1 MTERETLGFVGAG
14 NMATAL
20 IKGLLQSHV
29 YTPDG
34 LLASDKDEKAL
45 DRISTRFGIR
55 CTPSNSEVVRQNRT
69 VIFAVKPQDMKG
81 VLQGVKDEVRG
92 DHLFISIAAGT
103 PLRKI
108 RDALGRDIPMIRV
121 MPNTPALIQR
131 GISAMA
137 SGGLATPEHMRT
149 AGKILNAVGETVEV
163 EESLMDA
170 VTALSGSG
178 PGYVFRLMEGMIE
191 AGVGV
196 GLDRGVA
203 LRLVIQ
209 TFLGAACLAKE
220 SDRSLAELR
229 QMVTSPGGTTA
240 AGLAVMNDR
249 GLEEILRQ
257 TVEAACRR
265 SVELGK
271 AG

>member
-1 MTERETLGFVGAG
+1 MTEEDTLGFIGAG

-20 IKGLLQSHV
+20 IRGILQSNL
-29 YTPDG
+29 YTADR
-34 LLASDKDEKAL
+34 LMASDKDEKSL
-45 DRISTRFGIR
+45 QRVSIQFKIR
-55 CTPSNSEVVRQNRT
+55 CTSSNNEVVRQNKI
-69 VIFAVKPQDMKG
+69 VIFAVKPQDMKN
-81 VLQGVKDEVRG
+81 VLQGVKG
-92 DHLFISIAAGT
+92 DIRKDQLFISIAAGIS
-103 PLRKI
+103 LGRI
-108 RDALGRDIPMIRV
+108 REAIGRDIPMIRV

-137 SGGLATPEHMRT
+137 GGALATPEHMRT

-163 EESLMDA
+163 EERLMDA

-178 PGYVFRLMEGMIE
+178 PGYVFRLMECMIE
-191 AGVGV
+191 AGVAV
-196 GLDRGVA
+196 GLERGVA

-209 TFLGAACLAKE
+209 TFLGAACLAKD

-240 AGLAVMNDR
+240 AGLSVLNDR
-249 GLEEILRQ
+249 GVEEILRQ
-257 TVEAACRR
+257 AVEAACRR
-265 SVELGK
+265 SMELGK